1 MPDSTALPDP
11 VGTSGEASIG
21 ASVDGP
27 TAAPGSGRPRR
38 VLGLSLT
45 AWVVVAT
52 LAGAAV
58 GALWPGL
65 GAKTPGFDGGDL
77 KVISDVFI
85 RAIKMVVAPI
95 LVATLVLGLAGPD
108 AARGRSG
115 RLAVRTFAWFFAS
128 TTLALLFGLAAV
140 LLFRPGD
147 DPALHA
153 ALAAVDA
160 ADLPAL
166 AAPRTLLDHVRELV
180 PTSAVDALAR
190 NDVLQIVVFSL
201 VFGAALAR
209 VEGRGRV
216 AVVAFLEGLAETMF
230 RVVGFVM
237 ALLPAG
243 VFAAM
248 AVAVAQGGLGVLR
261 PLLVLVAT
269 VYAGLAAFVLLVLW
283 PLLRLARVP
292 LGRFGRAVREPV
304 LIAFTTTSSDAA
316 LPLAMQRLTAFGV
329 PRRIVAFVLSTGL
342 SFNLAGSTLYLAVAT
357 LFVAQAAGVPF
368 GAGKLALLT
377 ATLAL
382 TTKGI
387 AAVPRASLVILS
399 GTLAAFGLP
408 LEGIALI
415 LGVDQAMDMAR
426 TGVNTLGN
434 TAAAAALARWEGE
447 AGWDDGAPDRGGVS

>member
-1 MPDSTALPDP
+1 MNDASVPGTASTEMRRDAPP
-11 VGTSGEASIG
+11 GEAPD
-21 ASVDGP
+21 A
-27 TAAPGSGRPRR
+27 GRSRR
-38 VLGLSLT
+38 VLGLSLA
-45 AWVVVAT
+45 AWIVVAM
-52 LAGAAV
+52 LGGAAV
-58 GALWPGL
+58 GMLAPGL
-65 GAKTPGFDGGDL
+65 GPRTPGFDGGDL

-85 RAIKMVVAPI
+85 RAIKMLVAPI

-108 AARGRSG
+108 SDRGRAG
-115 RLAVRTFAWFFAS
+115 RLAARTFGTFLVV
-128 TTLALLFGLAAV
+128 TTLALGFGIAAA
-140 LLFRPGD
+140 LLFQPGN
-147 DPALHA
+147 DPALRA

-160 ADLPAL
+160 SDLPAL
-166 AAPRTLLDHVRELV
+166 STPRTLLDHVREMV

-201 VFGAALAR
+201 LFGMALR
-209 VEGRGRV
+209 GVTGRPRE
-216 AVVAFLEGLAETMF
+216 AVVAFMEGLAETMF
-230 RVVGFVM
+230 RLVGFVM

-248 AVAVAQGGLGVLR
+248 AVAVAQGGVGVLR

-269 VYAGLAAFVLLVLW
+269 VYAGLAAFVLLVLL
-283 PLLRLARVP
+283 PLALRARVP
-292 LGRFGRAVREPV
+292 LGRFGRAVREPA

-316 LPLAMQRLTAFGV
+316 LPLALKRLVAFGV
-329 PRRIVAFVLSTGL
+329 PRRIAAFVLSTGL

-368 GAGKLALLT
+368 GPGALALLV
-377 ATLAL
+377 ATLTL

-387 AAVPRASLVILS
+387 AAVPRASLVVLS

-434 TAAAAALARWEGE
+434 TVVGAAMARWEGE
-447 AGWDDGAPDRGGVS
+447 AGWDAPVAVATEPGTG